1 MLIERRFQ
9 PVWIL
14 ALGLLMTGSLGVAYG
29 SVLLPWI
36 GVAAGLLTSVPVVW
50 LWFRGRSDIEIK
62 NGFFYVGRNRLELHY
77 VGELNALNPP
87 DFLQRIRGGALT
99 SDFLSIPNPKHG
111 GIVITNFDSSDPYRS
126 WVISCKNPNQV
137 IAAIRSELT
146 TSVN

>member
-9 PVWIL
+9 PFWIL

-36 GVAAGLLTSVPVVW
+36 GVAAGLLTSIPVIW
-50 LWFRGRSDIEIK
+50 LWLRGRSDVRVEH
-62 NGFFYVGRNRLELHY
+62 GFLYVGRNRLELQF
-77 VGELNALNPP
+77 VGEVIALSPP

-111 GIVITNFDSSDPYRS
+111 GVVISNLDESDPYRH

-137 IAAIRSELT
+137 VAAIRSELT
-146 TSVN
+146 PSVN